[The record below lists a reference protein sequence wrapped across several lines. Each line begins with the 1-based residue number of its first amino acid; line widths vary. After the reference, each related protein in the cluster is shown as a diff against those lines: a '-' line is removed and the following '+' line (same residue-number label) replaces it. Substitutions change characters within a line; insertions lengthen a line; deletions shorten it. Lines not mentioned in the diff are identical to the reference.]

1 MATLTSSG
9 IRHLNLRV
17 RDLNESAAFYGSLFG
32 LCARRPTPNRPG
44 VLICTA
50 PSGAGLPFSIV
61 LTQGLGGQTP
71 AGMDHFAI
79 GVESKADVDD
89 AFDRAQALGMRSTR
103 PRMFDGNYQ
112 TFVFDPDGYKI
123 EVFAELP
130 AEAPAAES
138 DENDSGIFS
147 LNRFQTPALAM
158 CRNIL

>member
-1 MATLTSSG
+1 MSSG

-32 LCARRPTPNRPG
+32 LAARRPTPNRPG

-50 PSGAGLPFSIV
+50 PSAGGRPFSIV

-71 AGMDHFAI
+71 SGMDHFAI
-79 GVESKADVDD
+79 GVESKVDVDD

-103 PRMFDGNYQ
+103 PRMFDGHYQ

-130 AEAPAAES
+130 ADLTIAGSDES
-138 DENDSGIFS
+138 DSGVFS
-147 LNRFQTPALAM
+147 LNSCQAPVRTS
-158 CRNIL
+158 CRNVI